1 MTVHELIDYKLIIL
15 GDYFLTPLHLIKAIL
30 LALTAWVII
39 FISRQI
45 IKRQIK
51 KGRFDEGR
59 GQAFSQILAYIVVLM
74 TILVGLDMVGIKI
87 TLLLAGSA
95 ALLVGLGLG
104 LQQTFND
111 IVSGILLLFEGTV
124 TVGDIVEVN
133 NIVGRVKKIAIR
145 TSNIE
150 TRDRIVIIVP
160 NSKLV
165 VDNVINWSH
174 NRSLTRFSIKVGVA
188 YGSNVQLVMSLLR
201 DAASEHPEVATEP
214 EPSARFIDFGESSLD
229 FELLFYCMR
238 MFEIEFVRSE
248 IRVLIE
254 QKFRENNVTIP
265 FPQRDLHLKTPQSL
279 EKNQ

>member
-1 MTVHELIDYKLIIL
+1 MTIQRLIDYKLIAL
-15 GDYFLTPLHLIKAIL
+15 GDYFVTPLHLIKVIL
-30 LALTAWVII
+30 LVLFGWLLI
-39 FISRQI
+39 FISRRI
-45 IKRQIK
+45 IKRQINN
-51 KGRFDEGR
+51 GRFDEGR
-59 GQAFSQILAYIVVLM
+59 GQAFSQILTYIVVLM
-74 TILVGLDMVGIKI
+74 TILVGLDMVGLKI

-201 DAASEHPEVATEP
+201 EAASEHPEVATEP

-229 FELLFYCMR
+229 FQLLFYCMR
-238 MFEIEFVRSE
+238 MFEIEFVRSD
-248 IRVLIE
+248 IRVIIE
-254 QKFRENNVTIP
+254 QKFKENNVTIP

-279 EKNQ
+279 EIKQ

>member
-1 MTVHELIDYKLIIL
+1 MAIHELIDYKILAL
-15 GDYFLTPLHLIKAIL
+15 GDYFVTPLHLIKVIL
-30 LALTAWVII
+30 LALIGWIII
-39 FISRQI
+39 FISRRI

-51 KGRFDEGR
+51 TGRFDEGR
-59 GQAFSQILAYIVVLM
+59 GQAFSQILTYIVVLM
-74 TILVGLDMVGIKI
+74 IILVGLDMLGLKI

-111 IVSGILLLFEGTV
+111 VVSGILLLFEGTV
-124 TVGDIVEVN
+124 AVGDIVEVN

-145 TSNIE
+145 TSKIE

-174 NRSLTRFSIKVGVA
+174 NRSLTRFNIKVGVA
-188 YGSNVQLVMSLLR
+188 YGSDVKLVMSLLKE
-201 DAASEHPEVATEP
+201 AASENSEVAVEP
-214 EPSARFIDFGESSLD
+214 EPNARFIDFGESSLD
-229 FELLFYCMR
+229 FELLFYCKR

-248 IRVLIE
+248 IRIVID
-254 QKFRENNVTIP
+254 QKFRENHVTIP
-265 FPQRDLHLKTPQSL
+265 FPQRDLHLKTTVPLSV
-279 EKNQ
+279 NQ